1 MGKIRLKVS
10 TPQEV
15 RRTLARVMNM
25 VANGQMDSKS
35 ANCIIAGCNS
45 VLGAI
50 RTDEQQKKI
59 DELEKI
65 LNETRS

>member
-25 VANGQMDSKS
+25 VANGEMDSKS
-35 ANCIIAGCNS
+35 ANCIIAGCNA

-50 RTDEQQKKI
+50 RTDDQQKKI
-59 DELEKI
+59 DELEKLI
-65 LNETRS
+65 NESQ